1 MKERLVALANEIETI
16 RILAHE
22 VHVKGF
28 FESDFVL
35 YDVPEFLVW
44 KQAIYL
50 ELEKINKDKFIE
62 NTVSILDKFDG
73 YSDRRHFEELVGA
86 LKAILDN
93 VDYYYE
99 ELPV

>member
-1 MKERLVALANEIETI
+1 MKGKFEKLINEIESI
-16 RILAHE
+16 RALAHE

-62 NTVSILDKFDG
+62 NTVSILDK
-73 YSDRRHFEELVGA
+73 
-86 LKAILDN
+86 
-93 VDYYYE
+93 
-99 ELPV
+99 

>member
-44 KQAIYL
+44 KGIIIQDILNTLLVSCTLAVITGVVTIRC
-50 ELEKINKDKFIE
+50 LEKI
-62 NTVSILDKFDG
+62 V
-73 YSDRRHFEELVGA
+73 RR
-86 LKAILDN
+86 
-93 VDYYYE
+93 Y
-99 ELPV
+99 